1 MPGRDKRQRAAFY
14 PGPPAM
20 PRPFNI
26 IAACAEN
33 RVIGRDGRL
42 PWRIAEDFAFFEKQT
57 AGSTV
62 IMGRISYETWT
73 RAAQEGRHVIVI
85 SRDTTLA
92 GPNVRVAPSLTAAL
106 ALAEVSG
113 LPGEIYVCGGES
125 VYAEAMMLP
134 QAARLYLTLV
144 HAQPEGDKH
153 FPDWRAAFPR
163 ILVQRD
169 SADAKWRYT
178 FLTLGR

>member
-1 MPGRDKRQRAAFY
+1 
-14 PGPPAM
+14 M

-42 PWRIAEDFAFFEKQT
+42 PWRIPEDFAFFEKQT

-62 IMGRISYETWT
+62 IMGRISYNTWT

-85 SRDTTLA
+85 TRDISLA
-92 GPNVRVAPSLTAAL
+92 RPNVQVASSLTAAL
-106 ALAEVSG
+106 ALAEAPG

-125 VYAEAMMLP
+125 VYREAMLLP

-144 HAQPEGDKH
+144 HAMPEGDKH
-153 FPDWRAAFPR
+153 FPDWRAIFPR
-163 ILVQRD
+163 ELSRREG
-169 SADAKWRYT
+169 ADAQWRYT

>member
-1 MPGRDKRQRAAFY
+1 MPK
-14 PGPPAM
+14 
-20 PRPFNI
+20 PFNI

-62 IMGRISYETWT
+62 IMGRISYATWT
-73 RAAQEGRHVIVI
+73 RAAQDGRHVIVI
-85 SRDTTLA
+85 TRDPSLA
-92 GPNVRVAPSLTAAL
+92 RPNVQVASSLTAAL
-106 ALAEVSG
+106 ALAEAPG

-125 VYAEAMMLP
+125 IFAEAMQLP

-144 HAQPEGDKH
+144 HTEIAGDRH
-153 FPDWRAAFPR
+153 FPDWRATFPR
-163 ILVQRD
+163 ELARCD
-169 SADAKWRYT
+169 SADAQWRYS
-178 FLTLGR
+178 FLTLGH